1 MAPHIEDRGKALAV
15 GVLNQCP
22 QPQTKWGGP
31 IGAVR
36 GLVVGLRHELC
47 AGFDAHRSRWAELN
61 AVWCRNG
68 TKAWALAGAAFD
80 IVTAGSGYHV
90 LGHVHGLQLGGQ
102 VMPGVRTL
110 LGQRVVNTSHRCRRR
125 KRQRQQGEHQQDQK
139 NTHWKIVSGWP
150 INDSA

>member
-1 MAPHIEDRGKALAV
+1 M
-15 GVLNQCP
+15 LNQRP

-110 LGQRVVNTSHRCRRR
+110 LGQRVVNTPEFDSSKPRNSYIPN
-125 KRQRQQGEHQQDQK
+125 G
-139 NTHWKIVSGWP
+139 
-150 INDSA
+150 INRLAALFRILVVARF